1 MMHLRCVAAAAVAL
15 AALLIADRAVAQ
27 SDAVVE
33 GQVVELGTRKP
44 LPGLPVLLPALATET
59 TTGDDGRF
67 RLTVAAN
74 RARGM
79 VRLEIPAFDHEAA
92 VRRVVLP
99 ASGLVFRLKPLP
111 AARFGSVVEA
121 PTADAARV
129 AVSAETARLVPGNS
143 GDPVKVVEALPGV
156 ARTGGPATG
165 QLVVRGSAP
174 GDTRFDVDGLPVQ
187 QLYHF
192 GGLYSVLQDGWIGDV
207 RYRPGGFSAE
217 FGNAIGGWLGL
228 TLAPLAAD
236 GVHGNVDINTYHAA
250 AMVTAPVSTTWTVGA
265 GARRSYFDAWVPAV
279 LGKAAKFTA
288 APRYVDY
295 QLRADGRPA
304 PGLTVRLLAFGSD
317 DELQLVTAA
326 PSDAD
331 PATQGFG
338 LRRYFHQIQATA
350 NWQLGPKSSLYLGL
364 GTSYQKLKLSP
375 SATTR
380 FDLTFDPVTA
390 RALWTQVLGRDLTLR
405 VGGWATA
412 QRFAV
417 DARLPL
423 PTKEGQVPLPLSA
436 APVLSSRETGL
447 GGDGALHADGR
458 WQPATW
464 FDVTAGVRAGWWSLA
479 RGTWAADPRLT
490 VRINPVPETAVTL
503 SAGLYHQ
510 APQPDTTS
518 EAFGNPNLGLEA
530 SEQYSLGVQQRLGGQ
545 AQLEVTGFAKRFNGL
560 VVPGSFGGPRYDN
573 LGSGLV
579 RGAELLV
586 RGSAGPVDGWVSYTL
601 SRATRIDRPGQPERP
616 FAFDQTHVLAVVAG
630 CDLGSGWRAGLRL
643 RAASGN
649 PYTPLQAA
657 YFDASADVTVPAAA
671 TAPLAA
677 RLPAFVQLDARI
689 DKTWTF
695 DLWRLTAYLEG
706 SNLTNRANVE
716 AIGYNHD
723 YSQRRDVVGLPVL
736 AGFGVRGSF

>member
-1 MMHLRCVAAAAVAL
+1 MKPAKQL
-15 AALLIADRAVAQ
+15 LLIATACAALCTALPRSARA
-27 SDAVVE
+27 DAVVE

-44 LPGLPVLLPALATET
+44 LPGLPVLLPTLGTET

-67 RLTVAAN
+67 VLTVAAG
-74 RARGM
+74 RANGL

-92 VRRVVLP
+92 VRRVSVP
-99 ASGLVFRLKPLP
+99 ARGLVFRLQPLP

-121 PTADAARV
+121 PTTDAARV
-129 AVSAETARLVPGNS
+129 AVSAERARLVPGNS
-143 GDPVKVVEALPGV
+143 GDPVKVVEALPGI

-228 TLAPLAAD
+228 TLAPLATD
-236 GVHGNVDINTYHAA
+236 GVHGNVDVNTYHAA
-250 AMVTAPVSTTWTVGA
+250 ALVTAPASERWTVGA

-279 LGKAAKFTA
+279 LGESARFTA

-304 PGLTVRLLAFGSD
+304 RGLSVRLLAFGSD
-317 DELQLVTAA
+317 DALELVTAA

-331 PATQGFG
+331 PGAQGFG
-338 LRRYFHQIQATA
+338 LRRSFHQIQATA
-350 NWQLGPKSSLYLGL
+350 DWQPGPRSSLYLGL
-364 GTSYQKLKLSP
+364 GTSYQQLKLSP
-375 SATTR
+375 SAATR

-390 RALWTQVLGRDLTLR
+390 RVLWNQALGSDWTVR
-405 VGGWATA
+405 VGAWATA

-436 APVLSSRETGL
+436 APVLTSRETGL
-447 GGDGALHADGR
+447 GGDAALHADAR
-458 WQPATW
+458 WQPAQW
-464 FDVTAGVRAGWWSLA
+464 LDVTTGLRAGWWSLA
-479 RGTWAADPRLT
+479 DGRWAAEPRLT
-490 VRINPVPETAVTL
+490 VRLAPTTATAVTL
-503 SAGLYHQ
+503 AGGLYHQ

-518 EAFGNPNLGLEA
+518 QSFGNPNLGLER
-530 SEQYSLGVQQRLGGQ
+530 SEQYSISVQQRLGGQ
-545 AQLEVTGFAKRFNGL
+545 AQIEVTGFAKRMSGL
-560 VVPGSFGGPRYDN
+560 VVPGPFGGPRYDN
-573 LGSGLV
+573 AGTGQV
-579 RGAELLV
+579 RGAELLL
-586 RGSAGPVDGWVSYTL
+586 RGSAGPVEGWVAYTV

-630 CDLGSGWRAGLRL
+630 GDLGAGWRAGLRL

-649 PYTPLQAA
+649 PYTPLRPA
-657 YFDASADVTVPAAA
+657 YFDASADVTVPTAA
-671 TAPLAA
+671 TAPLAE
-677 RLPAFVQLDARI
+677 RLPAFFQLDARI

-695 DLWRLTAYLEG
+695 DLWRLSAYVEG

-716 AIGYNHD
+716 SIGYNYD
-723 YSQRRDVVGLPVL
+723 YTERRDVVGLPIL